1 MILFGQWI
9 PFFPYKETL
18 LRYRTHHYH
27 VHHTVSKM
35 YLLPF
40 HTCLK
45 HVNLT
50 WQHRITY
57 RLSLGHTWQL
67 IIHSFYLNAIS
78 HLDRLSLLSTRKGL
92 DCNRYDW
99 DKQIGREK
107 SIIDHWHF
115 LSFRN
120 AYLLFKPLRATWPQI
135 PEN

>member
-1 MILFGQWI
+1 MILFGQCI
-9 PFFPYKETL
+9 NTFFFLYKETL
-18 LRYRTHHYH
+18 LRYKSHHYH
-27 VHHTVSKM
+27 DHHKC
-35 YLLPF
+35 LLPF
-40 HTCLK
+40 NTCLK

-50 WQHRITY
+50 WQHRINY

-67 IIHSFYLNAIS
+67 IIHSFHLNAIS

-120 AYLLFKPLRATWPQI
+120 AYLLFKPLRATRPQI